1 MSTFY
6 GKITEFDKAN
16 EHWLHYVV
24 WMTLFFEANKIEE
37 EMKKKAILLSSV
49 GAQTY
54 KLLKSLSVPS
64 KPAAKT
70 FQELIKMM
78 TNHQDPNPNSIT
90 ERFKFNNPDW
100 KPEESIAEYIA
111 ELR

>member
-1 MSTFY
+1 MNDIIFWSKQNW
-6 GKITEFDKAN
+6 GGN
-16 EHWLHYVV
+16 E
-24 WMTLFFEANKIEE
+24 
-37 EMKKKAILLSSV
+37 KKAILLSSV
-49 GAQTY
+49 GTQTY